1 MKVRYYPN
9 DQIIMGIIFL
19 LCGFG
24 IVMMY
29 SASSIYAMNKFDNYL
44 HFFMQQIKWL
54 TIGAVLM
61 LMLSQV
67 NYQIL
72 KKIAYALLIISWVVL
87 VMGYF
92 FKGNNPASRWLVLGG
107 RSWMTTSDL
116 ARVSL
121 IIFTA
126 YFVEKNKKKLN
137 DWKFLLTRFT
147 PFLGIS
153 LILILFQPD
162 TSTAMIISAIIMV
175 MLFIAGTDWRYLA
188 GVSVFGILGL
198 ILKIINTPHAR
209 DRILNW
215 NDDQKIQSLNAL
227 GTGGLLGTGLG
238 DSIIK
243 NGYLPEVHTDFIL
256 PIVGEELGFIGILV
270 LFILFWFFFTRGL
283 AVVQEAPDLFS
294 MFLSFGIIISVMIY
308 FLVNAAYVVGFA
320 PTTGLPMPFISY
332 GGSHTIFTLMSMG
345 ILLNI
350 ARRGR
355 VGSNTYYRGYSYDY

>member
-1 MKVRYYPN
+1 
-9 DQIIMGIIFL
+9 
-19 LCGFG
+19 
-24 IVMMY
+24 
-29 SASSIYAMNKFDNYL
+29 
-44 HFFMQQIKWL
+44 
-54 TIGAVLM
+54 
-61 LMLSQV
+61 
-67 NYQIL
+67 
-72 KKIAYALLIISWVVL
+72 
-87 VMGYF
+87 
-92 FKGNNPASRWLVLGG
+92 
-107 RSWMTTSDL
+107 
-116 ARVSL
+116 
-121 IIFTA
+121 
-126 YFVEKNKKKLN
+126 
-137 DWKFLLTRFT
+137 
-147 PFLGIS
+147 
-153 LILILFQPD
+153 
-162 TSTAMIISAIIMV
+162 MIISAIIMV

-270 LFILFWFFFTRGL
+270 LFFLFWFLFTRGL

>member
-1 MKVRYYPN
+1 
-9 DQIIMGIIFL
+9 MGIIFL

-44 HFFMQQIKWL
+44 HFFMQQVKWL
-54 TIGAVLM
+54 VIGAILM
-61 LMLSQV
+61 LILSQV
-67 NYQIL
+67 SYRIL
-72 KKIAYALLIISWVVL
+72 KKMAYGLLIISWIVL
-87 VMGYF
+87 VLGYI

-126 YFVEKNKKKLN
+126 FFVDKNKKYLK
-137 DWKFLLTRFT
+137 DWKFLFTRFT
-147 PFLGIS
+147 PFLGIT

-162 TSTAMIISAIIMV
+162 TSTTMIISAIIMV

-188 GVSVFGILGL
+188 GITVFGLLGL

-215 NDDQKIQSLNAL
+215 NDDQKVQSLNAL

-270 LFILFWFFFTRGL
+270 LFALFWFFFTRGL
-283 AVVQEAPDLFS
+283 VVVQEAPDLFS
-294 MFLSFGIIISVMIY
+294 MFLSFGIIITVMIY

-332 GGSHTIFTLMSMG
+332 GGSHTIFTLISMG

-355 VGSNTYYRGYSYDY
+355 AGTNTYYRGYSYEY

>member
-61 LMLSQV
+61 LLLSQV

-270 LFILFWFFFTRGL
+270 LFFLFWFLFTRGL

>member
-270 LFILFWFFFTRGL
+270 LFILFWFLFTRGL

>member
-1 MKVRYYPN
+1 
-9 DQIIMGIIFL
+9 MGIIFL

-44 HFFMQQIKWL
+44 HFFMQQVKWL
-54 TIGAVLM
+54 AIGAILM

-67 NYQIL
+67 SYRIL
-72 KKIAYALLIISWVVL
+72 KKMAYGLLIISWIIL

-92 FKGNNPASRWLVLGG
+92 FKGNNPASRWLVLDG

-126 YFVEKNKKKLN
+126 YFVEKNKNELN

-270 LFILFWFFFTRGL
+270 LFALFWFFFTRGL

-308 FLVNAAYVVGFA
+308 FLMNAAYVVGFA

-332 GGSHTIFTLMSMG
+332 GGSHTIFTLISMG

-355 VGSNTYYRGYSYDY
+355 AGTNTYYRGYSYDY

>member
-1 MKVRYYPN
+1 MKIHSYQN
-9 DQIIMGIIFL
+9 DHIILSIIFL
-19 LCGFG
+19 LSGFG

-29 SASSIYAMNKFDNYL
+29 SASSIYAMNRFDNYL
-44 HFFMQQIKWL
+44 YFFLAQIKWL
-54 TIGAVLM
+54 ILGSILM
-61 LMLSQV
+61 FFLSQV
-67 NYQIL
+67 NYRIL
-72 KKIAYALLIISWVVL
+72 KKMAYGLLIFSWLVL
-87 VMGYF
+87 IMGYYL
-92 FKGNNPASRWLVLGG
+92 KGSNDASRWLIIGG

-126 YFVEKNKKKLN
+126 FFVDKNKKHLK

-147 PFLGIS
+147 PFLGIT

-162 TSTAMIISAIIMV
+162 TSTTMVIGVIIMV
-175 MLFIAGTDWRYLA
+175 MLFIAGTNWRYLA
-188 GVSVFGILGL
+188 GIISFGVIGL
-198 ILKIINTPHAR
+198 IFKIINTPHAR

-227 GTGGLLGTGLG
+227 GTGGILGSGLG

-243 NGYLPEVHTDFIL
+243 NGYLPEAHTDFIL
-256 PIVGEELGFIGILV
+256 PIVGEELGFIGILA
-270 LFILFWFFFTRGL
+270 LFVLFWFFFTRGL
-283 AVVQEAPDLFS
+283 AVVREAPDLFS

-332 GGSHTIFTLMSMG
+332 GGSHTIFTLISMG

-350 ARRGR
+350 ARKGR
-355 VGSNTYYRGYSYDY
+355 AGTNTYYRGFSFDY

>member
-1 MKVRYYPN
+1 
-9 DQIIMGIIFL
+9 MGIIFL

-44 HFFMQQIKWL
+44 HFFMQQVKWL
-54 TIGAVLM
+54 VIGAILM

-67 NYQIL
+67 SYRIL
-72 KKIAYALLIISWVVL
+72 KKMAYGLLIISWIVL
-87 VMGYF
+87 VLGYI

-126 YFVEKNKKKLN
+126 FFVDKNKKYLK
-137 DWKFLLTRFT
+137 DWKFLFTRFT
-147 PFLGIS
+147 PFLGIT

-162 TSTAMIISAIIMV
+162 TSTTMIISAIIMV

-188 GVSVFGILGL
+188 GITVFGLLGL
-198 ILKIINTPHAR
+198 ILKIVNTPHAR

-215 NDDQKIQSLNAL
+215 NDDQKVQSLNAL

-270 LFILFWFFFTRGL
+270 LFALFWFFFTRGL

-294 MFLSFGIIISVMIY
+294 MFLSFGFIISVMIY

-332 GGSHTIFTLMSMG
+332 GGSHTIFTLISMG

-350 ARRGR
+350 ARKGR
-355 VGSNTYYRGYSYDY
+355 AGTHTYYRGFSYEY

>member
-1 MKVRYYPN
+1 MKLRSYPN

-44 HFFMQQIKWL
+44 HFFLQQVKWL
-54 TIGAVLM
+54 VIGATLM
-61 LMLSQV
+61 LILSQV
-67 NYQIL
+67 NYRIL
-72 KKIAYALLIISWVVL
+72 KKMAYGLLIISWIVL
-87 VMGYF
+87 VLGYI
-92 FKGNNPASRWLVLGG
+92 FKGNNQASRWLVLGG

-126 YFVEKNKKKLN
+126 FFVDKNKKYLK
-137 DWKFLLTRFT
+137 DWKFLFTRFT
-147 PFLGIS
+147 PFLGIT

-162 TSTAMIISAIIMV
+162 TSTTMIISAIIMV

-188 GVSVFGILGL
+188 GITVFGLLGL

-215 NDDQKIQSLNAL
+215 NDDQKVQSLNAL

-270 LFILFWFFFTRGL
+270 LFALFWFFFTRGL

-294 MFLSFGIIISVMIY
+294 MFLSFGIIIAVMIY

-332 GGSHTIFTLMSMG
+332 GGSHTIFTLISMG

-355 VGSNTYYRGYSYDY
+355 AGTNTYYRGYSYEY

>member
-1 MKVRYYPN
+1 MKLRSYPN

-44 HFFMQQIKWL
+44 HFFMQQVKWL
-54 TIGAVLM
+54 VIGAILM
-61 LMLSQV
+61 LILSQV
-67 NYQIL
+67 SYRIL
-72 KKIAYALLIISWVVL
+72 KKMAYGLLIISWIVL
-87 VMGYF
+87 VLGYI

-107 RSWMTTSDL
+107 RSWITTSDL

-126 YFVEKNKKKLN
+126 FFIDKNKKCLK
-137 DWKFLLTRFT
+137 DWKFLFTRFT
-147 PFLGIS
+147 PFLGIT

-162 TSTAMIISAIIMV
+162 TSTTMIISAIIMV

-188 GVSVFGILGL
+188 GITVFGLLGL

-270 LFILFWFFFTRGL
+270 LFFIFWFFFTRGL

-320 PTTGLPMPFISY
+320 PTTAFWLLTGVSLR
-332 GGSHTIFTLMSMG
+332 GSL
-345 ILLNI
+345 
-350 ARRGR
+350 
-355 VGSNTYYRGYSYDY
+355 